1 MIIQEIRQK
10 LKKHIDKEYRVGAE
24 KYIKEGITFYG
35 IRTPIV
41 RKISAAYFAKIKTK
55 TKQEI
60 FSLCEE
66 LLKSGYSEEKTIA
79 FDWAFRLRNQ
89 YQPSDFQRL
98 ESWLKKY
105 VTGWGSCDDFCTH
118 AFGSFI
124 YQFPEFLPKVK
135 EWAKSKNRWLRRAA
149 AVVLI
154 YSLRRKKYLKTAFEI
169 ADKLLLDDFCL
180 VQKGYGWMLKDA
192 SIAYPKEVFSYII
205 KHKKVMPRTAL
216 RYAIERFSPKLR
228 KQAMAK

>member
-41 RKISAAYFAKIKTK
+41 RKISAVYFAKIKTK